1 MPGKR
6 REGLC
11 LWRADTRPLIGPWDG
26 RVGKESEIEE
36 NFPLNTRPIVGVT
49 KEIEKKRSFI
59 FSILKLGRAVPALVL
74 KLLAWEG
81 PRWERLW
88 SRANELA
95 SSHWFL
101 SPHPPSRVAWQL
113 SLFFILITAYSFKQM
128 FSEVLDF

>member
-1 MPGKR
+1 MSVPGKSQ
-6 REGLC
+6 
-11 LWRADTRPLIGPWDG
+11 
-26 RVGKESEIEE
+26 KSEIEG

-49 KEIEKKRSFI
+49 KEKEKKSFI
-59 FSILKLGRAVPALVL
+59 FSILELGRANPVLVL
-74 KLLAWEG
+74 KLLACAG

-88 SRANELA
+88 SRANELPF
-95 SSHWFL
+95 SHWFL